1 MKYVMMLLSEASK
14 MDFSGSDK
22 LTKSDAL
29 EIIYVKGKKT
39 ISAAVNE
46 VLETIK
52 APITYTEVAS
62 TSDVWLYVA
71 YQLGIQST
79 TKHDVYLISKD
90 KSKIPSKIL
99 GSAHAYVSFKSLGGS
114 TTSTASSSKKT
125 TTAKKTTTKTST
137 AKSSTAKKTTTKTST
152 AKTSTAKKT
161 ATKSTASKK
170 KEETSVLDV
179 VASYMAGDSKKASA
193 GLADLAGQF
202 LGTKK

>member
-22 LTKSDAL
+22 LTKSDSL

-39 ISAAVNE
+39 ISAAVKE
-46 VLETIK
+46 QLDAIK
-52 APITYTEVAS
+52 ATISYTEVAS
-62 TSDVWLYVA
+62 TSDIWLYVA

-99 GSAHAYVSFKSLGGS
+99 GDAHSYVSFKSIGGS
-114 TTSTASSSKKT
+114 ATASTTKKT
-125 TTAKKTTTKTST
+125 TTAKKTTSATTKKTT
-137 AKSSTAKKTTTKTST
+137 AKKTTAKKTTTNTSTAKKTTT
-152 AKTSTAKKT
+152 AKKKTT
-161 ATKSTASKK
+161 ATKK
-170 KEETSVLDV
+170 KETTVIDV
-179 VASYMAGDSKKASA
+179 VASYVSGDSKKASE
-193 GLADLAGQF
+193 GLANLAGQF

>member
-29 EIIYVKGKKT
+29 EIVYVKGKKT

-114 TTSTASSSKKT
+114 TTSTTSSSKKT
-125 TTAKKTTTKTST
+125 TTKKTTAKTST

-152 AKTSTAKKT
+152 AKKTTAKKT

-179 VASYMAGDSKKASA
+179 VASYMAGDNKKASA